1 VTHLEVV
8 LPVKVV
14 SEANQSKYEH
24 WGTKARRVRSQR
36 GIVKIGLYNFQQ
48 SLRAHKGAFK
58 VTLMRIA
65 PSPQGQTLDG
75 DNLQR
80 SMKAVRDQVAE
91 ACGVDDRAE
100 RIRFEYGQ
108 RKGESKQYAVE
119 IGIALEEVGSP

>member
-1 VTHLEVV
+1 MTHIEVV
-8 LPVKVV
+8 LPIKVV

-36 GIVKIGLYNFQQ
+36 GIVKIGLYNFQR
-48 SLRAHKGAFK
+48 SLRAHKGEFK
-58 VTLMRIA
+58 VTLTRI
-65 PSPQGQTLDG
+65 GVRTLDG

-91 ACGVDDRAE
+91 ACGVDDGAK

-108 RKGESKQYAVE
+108 RKGKPKQYAVE
-119 IGIALEEVGSP
+119 IGIALEEIHA